1 MPCPTPTVPCDAT
14 NSADLSPLP
23 PLLSG
28 IASFTFWHRARPSR
42 LNRQFQEATIFPIV
56 QSYLAKLEA
65 IAVAIMLVPPPN
77 YGMVEDNFYRS
88 GQPDQL
94 NFPFLEKLG
103 LKSVIWLAPEE
114 PEPGFLDFCVDQNI
128 QLHHLGVLYSTNSWD
143 PITEEVVLQALHLL
157 VQPATYP
164 VLVMCNLGRHR
175 TGTVIGC
182 FRKLQRWNLSAIL
195 EEYRR
200 YAGPKV
206 RVMNEQFIE
215 LFDEELVFG

>member
-1 MPCPTPTVPCDAT
+1 MHEHHPNSFSEASQGPRRSSHFDIHPCPSSSCFAIT
-14 NSADLSPLP
+14 SEGWL
-23 PLLSG
+23 
-28 IASFTFWHRARPSR
+28 HRAQLSFAISGVAKR
-42 LNRQFQEATIFPIV
+42 LFSPQ
-56 QSYLAKLEA
+56 
-65 IAVAIMLVPPPN
+65 AIMLVPPPN
-77 YGMVEDNFYRS
+77 YGMVEENFYRS

-128 QLHHLGVLYSTNSWD
+128 ELHHLGVLYSTNAWD

-175 TGTVIGC
+175 TGTVVGC

-200 YAGPKV
+200 FVGGQKY
-206 RVMNEQFIE
+206 RILNEQFIE
-215 LFDEELVFG
+215 LFDEELVFGASY

>member
-1 MPCPTPTVPCDAT
+1 MPKEGSKKRIRLRVWFCSSHHHQHHHLGHQLAIGYSDGLARACVPNT
-14 NSADLSPLP
+14 
-23 PLLSG
+23 
-28 IASFTFWHRARPSR
+28 
-42 LNRQFQEATIFPIV
+42 
-56 QSYLAKLEA
+56 
-65 IAVAIMLVPPPN
+65 MLVPPPN
-77 YGMVEDNFYRS
+77 YGMVEENFYRS

-114 PEPGFLDFCVDQNI
+114 PEAGFLDFCVDQNI
-128 QLHHLGVLYSTNSWD
+128 ELHHLGVLYSTNAWD

-175 TGTVIGC
+175 TGTVVGC

-200 YAGPKV
+200 FVGGQKY
-206 RVMNEQFIE
+206 RILNEQFIE
-215 LFDEELVFG
+215 LFDEELVFGASY

>member
-1 MPCPTPTVPCDAT
+1 MCCEEGRVVSCGWKKGPKLRIRGSVILFIPPP
-14 NSADLSPLP
+14 PPP
-23 PLLSG
+23 PLSSRSSIG
-28 IASFTFWHRARPSR
+28 IGDG
-42 LNRQFQEATIFPIV
+42 
-56 QSYLAKLEA
+56 LACA
-65 IAVAIMLVPPPN
+65 CVPYTMLVPPPN
-77 YGMVEDNFYRS
+77 YGMVEENFYRS

-114 PEPGFLDFCVDQNI
+114 PEAGFLDFCVDQNI
-128 QLHHLGVLYSTNSWD
+128 ELHHLGVLYSTNAWD

-175 TGTVIGC
+175 TGTVVGC

-200 YAGPKV
+200 FVGGQKY
-206 RVMNEQFIE
+206 RILNEQFIE
-215 LFDEELVFG
+215 LFDEELVFGASY